1 MWPVFSN
8 LPGPIPEPFVI
19 FSFKGG
25 FPFSFFPPA
34 QFFIRHRATKG
45 DTFRQTARAGAEA
58 AARSAAK
65 GPGEHLAKRTLA
77 G

>member
-1 MWPVFSN
+1 MIS
-8 LPGPIPEPFVI
+8 
-19 FSFKGG
+19 SFEGG
-25 FPFSFFPPA
+25 FLFPFFLSA
-34 QFFIRHRATKG
+34 QFFTRHRATKG

-58 AARSAAK
+58 AARSAAE